1 MMPGQQQPGWPRQ
14 PPPSAPPRGGT
25 MAFVVIAAIG
35 AAGVGI
41 FWGVLGLIG
50 VLHENEPDT
59 APELVDVMM
68 RQTGGD
74 PDTLSLLAN
83 LQEWARFLPFALF
96 LAGAVLL
103 LAKKVAG
110 VLVVGLAA
118 LLAVAPLV
126 LNLVYL
132 NYWGFTGVGV
142 DGVQVTALL
151 LGVVVAVLAV
161 LPPTIGTLRG
171 TPPQQGYGQPGT
183 GYGPPAPGYGPP
195 PPGYGPPQGQAPPPG
210 YGPPSGYGPPPTGQ
224 GPPPQGYRPPHQ

>member
-1 MMPGQQQPGWPRQ
+1 
-14 PPPSAPPRGGT
+14 

-83 LQEWARFLPFALF
+83 LQEWTRFLPFAVF

-103 LAKKVAG
+103 LARKVAG

-126 LNLVYL
+126 LNVVYL

-151 LGVVVAVLAV
+151 LGVVVAILAV
-161 LPPTIGTLRG
+161 LPPTIGALRG
-171 TPPQQGYGQPGT
+171 TPPQQGYGQPGFAQPGT

-195 PPGYGPPQGQAPPPG
+195 QPGYGPPQGQGPPPG
-210 YGPPSGYGPPPTGQ
+210 YGPGPTGQ
-224 GPPPQGYRPPHQ
+224 GPPPQGYGPPRQ

>member
-1 MMPGQQQPGWPRQ
+1 MPGQQQPGWPQQ
-14 PPPSAPPRGGT
+14 PPPAPPRGGNT
-25 MAFVVIAAIG
+25 AFVVIAAVG

-50 VLHENEPDT
+50 LLHENEPDT

-74 PDTLSLLAN
+74 PGTLSLLAN
-83 LQEWARFLPFALF
+83 LQEWARFLPFAAF

-103 LAKKVAG
+103 LSKKVAG

-118 LLAVAPLV
+118 LLGVAPLV
-126 LNLVYL
+126 LNVVYL

-142 DGVQVTALL
+142 DGVQVTALV
-151 LGVVVAVLAV
+151 LGVAVAILAV
-161 LPPTIGTLRG
+161 LPPVMGALRG
-171 TPPQQGYGQPGT
+171 TPQQPGPARPGT

-195 PPGYGPPQGQAPPPG
+195 QPGYGPPQGQGPPPG
-210 YGPPSGYGPPPTGQ
+210 YGPPAGYGPPPTGQ
-224 GPPPQGYRPPHQ
+224 GPPQQGYGPPRQ